1 MGNDNNKLIL
11 GAGVSFLQWKSA
23 LQAKL
28 ARRSVL
34 GHVFHDIPGIRPL
47 TIPTDPAITKPSSD
61 KLPELTA
68 AYLADLEKW
77 ILGEIEAKNVITT
90 RLVSSVCLQN
100 YDNMT
105 AKQIY
110 DTLAGTRQET
120 ASAPYSQALENL
132 LSIKYITQ
140 LMITLTNF

>member
-47 TIPTDPAITKPSSD
+47 PIPTDPAITKPSSD
-61 KLPELTA
+61 KLP
-68 AYLADLEKW
+68 
-77 ILGEIEAKNVITT
+77 
-90 RLVSSVCLQN
+90 
-100 YDNMT
+100 
-105 AKQIY
+105 
-110 DTLAGTRQET
+110 
-120 ASAPYSQALENL
+120 
-132 LSIKYITQ
+132 
-140 LMITLTNF
+140 